1 MLYHSGGI
9 MTQSDIYEYEQK
21 YFDLLQ
27 NRVKELTLQADQ
39 ELKELSGVPSRHLGI
54 RVEQEAMQDNLLAKA
69 YRLSKANDN
78 LCFGKITLENQDSWY
93 IGKVGLSDQH
103 QDKLLLDWRSPVAG
117 LFYQASALQDKGVA
131 RKRLFRSKN
140 NKIITISDEEYI
152 KGICSDLVLS
162 QDSALKEALN
172 RKRTGRMQEI
182 IATIES
188 EQDRIMRLPNEG
200 LLVIQGAPGT
210 GKTVVGLHRAAY
222 LLYQERLKLAD
233 RGVLVIGPNTKFLSY
248 IEEVLPMLGEYE
260 VELGLVESLVKAFD
274 ISYKDTLTMDQ
285 AKNDKSFING
295 LKNVVESLRN
305 IPQEKIE
312 LNLIGEKI
320 TLYPEE
326 VKKAITY
333 AVGQEDTYN
342 QQRELFLSKMLENL
356 TTKLVELR
364 ELDTQD
370 MEQEDYQEITEELR
384 DSSLI
389 RRTLNTIWFPYSA
402 EQVLF
407 KIAKDN
413 KLLNKAKLGS
423 FYPQFLISKEKYL
436 KQEYS
441 LNDILILDELVGYL
455 GEYKPKYID
464 EHQSYNTKS
473 NYLVDPKTYGHVIVD
488 EAQELSYLAWRAL
501 RRRVPSGSATVL
513 GDIYQRE
520 STVMDLSWEE
530 IQEAFNARKMRVE
543 ELKIN
548 YRTPKSIFDISLA
561 LLKEIKGL
569 DREVSSIREVED
581 SYKVIEGDYQL
592 SLVAERFKNLSKDG
606 LGTIIVPNQLL
617 AELGENPI
625 SQWATTA
632 DQSKGI
638 EYDFVIILEPDL
650 ILQEGFSRLYVAL
663 TRATTYLEIYSTSQT
678 NHSLKVQ

>member
-1 MLYHSGGI
+1 
-9 MTQSDIYEYEQK
+9 MTQSEIYEYEQK

-93 IGKVGLSDQH
+93 IGKVGLSDQY

-140 NKIITISDEEYI
+140 NKIVTISDEEYI
-152 KGICSDLVLS
+152 KGVCSDLVLS

-285 AKNDKSFING
+285 AKNDKTFING

-342 QQRELFLSKMLENL
+342 KQRELFLSKMLENL

-364 ELDTQD
+364 ELDNQE
-370 MEQEDYQEITEELR
+370 MEREDYQEITEELR

-389 RRTLNTIWFPYSA
+389 RSTLNTIWFPYSA

-423 FYPQFLISKEKYL
+423 FYPQFLISKENYL

-464 EHQSYNTKS
+464 EHQSYNPKS

-592 SLVAERFKNLSKDG
+592 SLIAERFKNLSKDG
-606 LGTIIVPNQLL
+606 LGTIIVPNELL
-617 AELGENPI
+617 AELRENPI

-650 ILQEGFSRLYVAL
+650 VLQEGFSRLYVAL
-663 TRATTYLEIYSTSQT
+663 TRATTYLEIYSTSKT